1 MEMNENDIELR
12 LLGNRPIYIDKIGE
26 ITFPN
31 IEDVMDIGESY
42 YNQIIGSLLFKKENL
57 EKNEEFEKLSEF
69 ELFYLYC
76 YQVKDFRELVFN
88 GLKLI
93 FKDEPKINDNVLGIY
108 FGNIE
113 DSRIID
119 SDNFEMIQKIV
130 AKANWIKIDVKKEE
144 EFKPFDER
152 AQAIIDMVMKGRK
165 ERSNLKPKV
174 SVNLH
179 SIISGLSW
187 RSNGIS
193 LKEIM
198 TMTIYQL
205 YMGYFVSQNIDSH
218 YFTFTGI
225 YTGNID
231 AKNIDMSEINW
242 AKRLEQT

>member
-1 MEMNENDIELR
+1 MEMNENDLELK
-12 LLGNRPIYIDKIGE
+12 LLGNRPIYIDKVGE
-26 ITFPN
+26 LTFPN
-31 IEDVMDIGESY
+31 VEDVMDIGESY
-42 YNQIIGSLLFKKENL
+42 YNKIINSLLFKKENL
-57 EKNEEFEKLSEF
+57 EQNEEFEKLSEF

-76 YQVKDFRELVFN
+76 YQAKDFRELVFN

-93 FKDEPKINDNVLGIY
+93 FKDDPKIDDGILGIY
-108 FGNIE
+108 FG
-113 DSRIID
+113 DVKDGRVID
-119 SDNFEMIQKIV
+119 GNNFEIIQHVV
-130 AKANWIKIDVKKEE
+130 AKAHWIKIEAKKEE

-165 ERSNLKPKV
+165 ERSNIKPKV

-179 SIISGLSW
+179 SIIAGLTW
-187 RSNGIS
+187 KSNGIS

-218 YFTFTGI
+218 YFMLTGI

-242 AKRLEQT
+242 AKRLEV